1 MRLNCVG
8 QSRGTGWWRPP
19 VYGVRLGEGGVH
31 YIPITLS
38 PSMAKRR
45 GRYQGRTSLGR
56 EQTQGCLLS
65 WASCVC
71 VCDAKAL
78 SHTHTHTH
86 THTNRQRFSRSIQ
99 WTHAAPTRNLSL
111 KVLFILVTGCGSGV
125 ILLQYWV
132 TTTTFMPP
140 FKFKSW
146 PNFCCLA
153 PQMGAPALM
162 RQQESCLWR

>member
-1 MRLNCVG
+1 MKASSVWCAVG
-8 QSRGTGWWRPP
+8 
-19 VYGVRLGEGGVH
+19 GGGGFH

-71 VCDAKAL
+71 VCVWCE
-78 SHTHTHTH
+78 STQPHTHI
-86 THTNRQRFSRSIQ
+86 HTNRQRFRRSIQ
-99 WTHAAPTRNLSL
+99 WTHAAPTHTLSL

-132 TTTTFMPP
+132 TTTTLMPP
-140 FKFKSW
+140 FKFNSW

-162 RQQESCLWR
+162 RQQESCLRL